1 LKAKIM
7 NNRFLFSLLIIAQFS
22 FTQEVD
28 FDNFIKSYELKVTS
42 DIVFKS
48 LNNEIDELN
57 LSFESQQWPVEI
69 LKYVLK
75 ELRENPIISSK
86 ITVQFI
92 IEHSNKSKLIK
103 IPVPVKEKYIIAFRS
118 EVGFRDNYVEF
129 LSDTYD
135 FIMERL

>member
-1 LKAKIM
+1 MKIKY
-7 NNRFLFSLLIIAQFS
+7 LFALSMVAQFS
-22 FTQEVD
+22 FTQEVN
-28 FDNFIKSYELKVTS
+28 FNNFIKKHELKVNS
-42 DIVFKS
+42 DIAFKS
-48 LNNEIDELN
+48 LKNKIDELD

-86 ITVQFI
+86 IIVLFI
-92 IEHSNKSKLIK
+92 IEHSNKSKTIK
-103 IPVPVKEKYIIAFRS
+103 IEVPIKEKYINAFKS

-129 LSDTYD
+129 LSDTYE

>member
-1 LKAKIM
+1 M
-7 NNRFLFSLLIIAQFS
+7 NIKFLFSLLILAQFS
-22 FTQEVD
+22 FTQEVN
-28 FDNFIKSYELKVTS
+28 FDDFIKNYEFKVTS

-103 IPVPVKEKYIIAFRS
+103 IPVPVKEKYIKAFKS

>member
-1 LKAKIM
+1 M

>member
-1 LKAKIM
+1 M
-7 NNRFLFSLLIIAQFS
+7 NIKFLFSLLIIAQIS

-28 FDNFIKSYELKVTS
+28 FDNFIKNYELKVTS

-103 IPVPVKEKYIIAFRS
+103 IPVPVKEKYIRAFKS

>member
-1 LKAKIM
+1 M
-7 NNRFLFSLLIIAQFS
+7 NIKFLFTLILVAQFS
-22 FTQEVD
+22 FNQEVD
-28 FDNFIKSYELKVTS
+28 VDNFIKNYELKVTS

-48 LNNEIDELN
+48 LNNEMDELN

-69 LKYVLK
+69 LKYVLNEIK
-75 ELRENPIISSK
+75 GNPVISSK

-92 IEHSNKSKLIK
+92 IEHPNKSKLIK
-103 IPVPVKEKYIIAFRS
+103 IPVPVKEKYIRAFKS
-118 EVGFRDNYVEF
+118 EVGFRNNYVEF

>member
-1 LKAKIM
+1 M
-7 NNRFLFSLLIIAQFS
+7 AQFS
-22 FTQEVD
+22 FTQEVE
-28 FDNFIKSYELKVTS
+28 FDNFIKNYELKVTS
-42 DIVFKS
+42 DIAFKS

-86 ITVQFI
+86 INVQFI

-103 IPVPVKEKYIIAFRS
+103 IPVPVKEKYIKAFKS

-129 LSDTYD
+129 LSNTYD

>member
-1 LKAKIM
+1 M
-7 NNRFLFSLLIIAQFS
+7 NIKFLFTLILVAQFS
-22 FTQEVD
+22 FNQEVD
-28 FDNFIKSYELKVTS
+28 FDNFIKNYELKVTS

-48 LNNEIDELN
+48 LNNEMDELN

-75 ELRENPIISSK
+75 ELRGNPIISSK
-86 ITVQFI
+86 INVQFI

-103 IPVPVKEKYIIAFRS
+103 IPVPVKEKYIRAFKS
-118 EVGFRDNYVEF
+118 EVGFRNNYVEF

>member
-1 LKAKIM
+1 M
-7 NNRFLFSLLIIAQFS
+7 NSKFLFPLIIIAQFS
-22 FTQEVD
+22 FTQEIK
-28 FDNFIKSYELKVTS
+28 FDNFIKNYELKVTS

-48 LNNEIDELN
+48 LNNEMDELN

-75 ELRENPIISSK
+75 ELRGNPIISSK

-92 IEHSNKSKLIK
+92 IEHSNKSKRIK
-103 IPVPVKEKYIIAFRS
+103 IPVPVKEKYIRAFKS

>member
-1 LKAKIM
+1 M
-7 NNRFLFSLLIIAQFS
+7 VAQFS
-22 FTQEVD
+22 FTQEVN
-28 FDNFIKSYELKVTS
+28 FNNFIKKHELKVNS
-42 DIVFKS
+42 DIAFKS
-48 LNNEIDELN
+48 LKNQIDELD

-86 ITVQFI
+86 IIVLFI
-92 IEHSNKSKLIK
+92 IEHSNKSKIIK
-103 IPVPVKEKYIIAFRS
+103 IEVPIKEKYINAFKS

-129 LSDTYD
+129 LSDTYE

>member
-1 LKAKIM
+1 MKIKY
-7 NNRFLFSLLIIAQFS
+7 LFALIMIAQFS
-22 FTQEVD
+22 FTQEVN
-28 FDNFIKSYELKVTS
+28 FNNFIKKHELKVNS
-42 DIVFKS
+42 DIAFKS
-48 LNNEIDELN
+48 LKNQIDELD

-86 ITVQFI
+86 IIVLFT
-92 IEHSNKSKLIK
+92 IEHSNKSKTIK
-103 IPVPVKEKYIIAFRS
+103 IEVPIKEKYINAFKS

-129 LSDTYD
+129 LSDTYE

>member
-1 LKAKIM
+1 MKIKY
-7 NNRFLFSLLIIAQFS
+7 LFALIMIAQFS
-22 FTQEVD
+22 FTQEVN
-28 FDNFIKSYELKVTS
+28 FNNFIKKHELKVNS
-42 DIVFKS
+42 DIAFKS
-48 LNNEIDELN
+48 LKNQIDELD

-86 ITVQFI
+86 IIVLFI
-92 IEHSNKSKLIK
+92 IEHSNKSKIIK
-103 IPVPVKEKYIIAFRS
+103 IEVPIKEKYINAFKS

-129 LSDTYD
+129 LSDTYE

>member
-1 LKAKIM
+1 MKIKY
-7 NNRFLFSLLIIAQFS
+7 LFALSMVAQFS
-22 FTQEVD
+22 FTQEVN
-28 FDNFIKSYELKVTS
+28 FNNFIKKHELKVNS
-42 DIVFKS
+42 DIAFKS
-48 LNNEIDELN
+48 LKNQTDELD

-86 ITVQFI
+86 IIVLFI
-92 IEHSNKSKLIK
+92 IEHSNKSKTIK
-103 IPVPVKEKYIIAFRS
+103 IEVPIKEKYINAFKS

-129 LSDTYD
+129 LSDTYE

>member
-1 LKAKIM
+1 M
-7 NNRFLFSLLIIAQFS
+7 AQFS
-22 FTQEVD
+22 FTQEVE
-28 FDNFIKSYELKVTS
+28 FDNFIKNYELKVTS

-48 LNNEIDELN
+48 LNNEIEELN

-75 ELRENPIISSK
+75 ELRDNPIISSK

-103 IPVPVKEKYIIAFRS
+103 IPVPVKEKYIKAFKS

>member
-1 LKAKIM
+1 M
-7 NNRFLFSLLIIAQFS
+7 NIKFLFSLLILAQFS
-22 FTQEVD
+22 FTQEVN
-28 FDNFIKSYELKVTS
+28 FDDFIKNYEFKVTS

-57 LSFESQQWPVEI
+57 FSFESQQWPVEI

-86 ITVQFI
+86 INVQFI

-103 IPVPVKEKYIIAFRS
+103 IPVPVKEKYIKAFKS

>member
-1 LKAKIM
+1 MKIKY
-7 NNRFLFSLLIIAQFS
+7 LFALLMVAQFS
-22 FTQEVD
+22 FTQEVN
-28 FDNFIKSYELKVTS
+28 FNNFIKKHELKVNS
-42 DIVFKS
+42 DIAFKS
-48 LNNEIDELN
+48 LKNQIDELD

-86 ITVQFI
+86 IIVLFI
-92 IEHSNKSKLIK
+92 IEHSNKSKTIK
-103 IPVPVKEKYIIAFRS
+103 IEVPIKEKYINAFKS

-129 LSDTYD
+129 LSDTYE

>member
-1 LKAKIM
+1 M

-28 FDNFIKSYELKVTS
+28 FDNFIKNYKLKVTS
-42 DIVFKS
+42 DIAFKS

-75 ELRENPIISSK
+75 ELRENPVISSK

-103 IPVPVKEKYIIAFRS
+103 IPVPVKEKYIRAFKS
-118 EVGFRDNYVEF
+118 EVGFRGKVFWILFVVRQFHPRTCY
-129 LSDTYD
+129 
-135 FIMERL
+135 

>member
-1 LKAKIM
+1 M
-7 NNRFLFSLLIIAQFS
+7 AQFS
-22 FTQEVD
+22 FTQEVE
-28 FDNFIKSYELKVTS
+28 FDNFIKNYELKVTS

-48 LNNEIDELN
+48 LNNQIDELD

-86 ITVQFI
+86 INVQFI

-103 IPVPVKEKYIIAFRS
+103 IPVPVKEKYIKAFKS

>member
-1 LKAKIM
+1 M
-7 NNRFLFSLLIIAQFS
+7 NIKFLFSLLIIGQFS

-28 FDNFIKSYELKVTS
+28 FDNFIKNYELKVTS

-48 LNNEIDELN
+48 LNNQIDELD

-75 ELRENPIISSK
+75 ELRENPVISSK

-103 IPVPVKEKYIIAFRS
+103 IPVPVKEKYIRAFKS

>member
-1 LKAKIM
+1 MKIKC
-7 NNRFLFSLLIIAQFS
+7 LFALTMIAQFS
-22 FTQEVD
+22 FTQEVN
-28 FDNFIKSYELKVTS
+28 FNNFIKKHELKVNS
-42 DIVFKS
+42 DIAFKS
-48 LNNEIDELN
+48 LKNQIDELD

-86 ITVQFI
+86 IIVLFI
-92 IEHSNKSKLIK
+92 IEHSNKSKAIK
-103 IPVPVKEKYIIAFRS
+103 IEVPIKEKYISAFKS

-129 LSDTYD
+129 LSDTYE

>member
-1 LKAKIM
+1 MKIKY
-7 NNRFLFSLLIIAQFS
+7 LFALLMVAQFS
-22 FTQEVD
+22 FTQEVN
-28 FDNFIKSYELKVTS
+28 FNNFIKKHELKVNS
-42 DIVFKS
+42 DVAFKS
-48 LNNEIDELN
+48 LKNQIDELD

-86 ITVQFI
+86 IIVLFI
-92 IEHSNKSKLIK
+92 IEHSNKSKTIK
-103 IPVPVKEKYIIAFRS
+103 IEVPIKEKYINAFKS

-129 LSDTYD
+129 LSDTYE

>member
-1 LKAKIM
+1 MKIKY
-7 NNRFLFSLLIIAQFS
+7 LFALTMVAQFS
-22 FTQEVD
+22 FTQEVN
-28 FDNFIKSYELKVTS
+28 FNNFIQKHELKVNS
-42 DIVFKS
+42 DIAFKS
-48 LNNEIDELN
+48 LKNQIDELD

-86 ITVQFI
+86 IIVLFI
-92 IEHSNKSKLIK
+92 IEHSNKSKTIK
-103 IPVPVKEKYIIAFRS
+103 IEVPIKEKYINAFKS

-129 LSDTYD
+129 LSDTYE

>member
-1 LKAKIM
+1 MKIKY
-7 NNRFLFSLLIIAQFS
+7 LFALLMVAQFS
-22 FTQEVD
+22 FTQEVN
-28 FDNFIKSYELKVTS
+28 FNNFIKKHELKVNS
-42 DIVFKS
+42 DIAFKS
-48 LNNEIDELN
+48 LKNQIDELD

-86 ITVQFI
+86 IIVLFT
-92 IEHSNKSKLIK
+92 IEHSNKSKTIK
-103 IPVPVKEKYIIAFRS
+103 IEVPIKEKYINAFKS

-129 LSDTYD
+129 LSDTYE